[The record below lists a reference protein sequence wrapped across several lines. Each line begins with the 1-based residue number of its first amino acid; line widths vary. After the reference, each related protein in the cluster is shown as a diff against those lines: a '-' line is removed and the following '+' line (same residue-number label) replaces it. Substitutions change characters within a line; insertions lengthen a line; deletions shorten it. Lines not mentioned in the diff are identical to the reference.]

1 MKGSSAYMKEDLLKR
16 KFVATWNELC
26 SILSISPEIEII
38 HDDGAPFSET
48 PYPEINR
55 RVQRLLRRDEF
66 PDHFDICELIDR
78 CNIKHNLAIGAEEK
92 AQLSR
97 KVFKRVGAVLKSRRQ
112 KDFKQ
117 HFGSH
122 LTDVVKDS
130 EDPALTDEGLLDR
143 LKTSVK
149 DGQAK
154 LEEVCDGFVSKQEQ
168 DSEAG
173 KSPEV
178 DSCNT
183 DNEDDEDE
191 QEENVLDVLN
201 ETEGDLKPLPKR
213 IKLTS
218 SEDAPPPPDTL
229 GPPENTEIP
238 PPPDTLGPPENTE
251 IPPPPD
257 TLGPPENTE
266 IKVTSKDQSET
277 TNLSRSSSSGSFI
290 DVESNSQSLSLPTEP
305 ISPSSC
311 SAPVICL
318 SDNDDEDSDIVI
330 VSD

>member
-1 MKGSSAYMKEDLLKR
+1 MEGSSAFMQEDFFKR

-78 CNIKHNLAIGAEEK
+78 CNTKHNLAIGAEEK

-97 KVFKRVGAVLKSRRQ
+97 KVFERVGAVLKSRRQ

-117 HFGSH
+117 YFGSH

-173 KSPEV
+173 RLPEV

-191 QEENVLDVLN
+191 QEEIILDVLN

-218 SEDAPPPPDTL
+218 SEDAPPPPNTL

-238 PPPDTLGPPENTE
+238 PPL
-251 IPPPPD
+251 D

-305 ISPSSC
+305 IPPSSC
-311 SAPVICL
+311 STPVICL
-318 SDNDDEDSDIVI
+318 SDSDDEDSDIVI